1 MGDRGLPF
9 LFVLLVV
16 SFSSPRDADN
26 LSLRFENV
34 CISRWGLLFY
44 CTSFWNLQPLLTT
57 VTPFTCVV
65 SCNEHLCLFLTLTQ
79 WCSSQKR
86 GIATLGKLHQLAD
99 KLLLFRR
106 GRDVVQYLVFLGSVD
121 TDVLGC
127 AKVAYLRIKVMGVNV
142 IDWLLIKSRIY
153 NLIRW
158 TTKKRASFFP
168 FLYSAKS
175 QRTLCLML
183 QR

>member
-1 MGDRGLPF
+1 MRQCRIKSRKETRSFPTRNPFTLYSF
-9 LFVLLVV
+9 LFYWLSERYRFLE
-16 SFSSPRDADN
+16 SFSS
-26 LSLRFENV
+26 
-34 CISRWGLLFY
+34 
-44 CTSFWNLQPLLTT
+44 
-57 VTPFTCVV
+57 VV

-127 AKVAYLRIKVMGVNV
+127 AKVAYLRIKVIGANV
-142 IDWLLIKSRIY
+142 IG
-153 NLIRW
+153 
-158 TTKKRASFFP
+158 
-168 FLYSAKS
+168 
-175 QRTLCLML
+175 
-183 QR
+183 